1 MTLMV
6 NRKPLASSIISIWI
20 SALAAVLVV
29 AQLEAS
35 EDQTQYGSIAGYVRD
50 SETGKPIGMANV
62 YLENTLLGDATN
74 SDGFFEIPR
83 VKPGHYVLHVSV
95 IGYAGR
101 QESIEV
107 RSGEK
112 IVLDLRVKTSPIAIP
127 PVVITA
133 SRREQDIAD
142 SPTSLTALGSRE
154 IEKRH
159 AQTPHEILR
168 FAPGVVTR
176 ESQVSIRGSA
186 GFNRGAGSRLL
197 FLVDGVPMLAADT
210 GDIKW
215 DLIPVEAIERI
226 EVLRSAASSLY
237 GSSGLGGVINL
248 VTRKPSSRPTT
259 NIRIIGGYYDDPYY
273 PQWKWTSDWLTFA
286 SLDITHSRTVGPL
299 GIVTSFGKRS
309 NDGYKR
315 NSDYHREN
323 AYLRLNW
330 ERSPGY
336 LLTSLTSWSCD
347 IYGHSTQW
355 KSQAEALDIDPS
367 QWNDR
372 VRSTK
377 LAGYTRLRTILDQ
390 HNVVTGTAAYYWND
404 WRNRFHDTDDNA
416 HALRIGGLAQ
426 FDRILNDR
434 FEFTLGAEAWYTQT
448 NSTIFGDHC
457 VDEWSSFG
465 EARNQLSRGVALTL
479 GLRFDYHRKHGY
491 QGESVVSPRLA
502 VVYKVREDQSITAA
516 IGHGFRAPTIAESF
530 PNTTVGG
537 FTLKPNPALSPETG
551 TTYEIGWRG
560 LALDRFAFD
569 LGIFRN
575 AYRGLVEPETD
586 QTDGKLHFV
595 NLEDATIWGG
605 EVWFSTSL
613 LRDMLLTSIS
623 YMYLSTRNEL
633 TREPLAYRSRHNL
646 YASAELMLGSAM
658 LGVDYLMRSRTER
671 VKVYEDDE
679 RVPIHV
685 VDLRAETDM
694 GRAKFAFK
702 VSNLLQYNYTE
713 IERTLAPIRSFT
725 FSLRMNL

>member
-1 MTLMV
+1 M
-6 NRKPLASSIISIWI
+6 WI
-20 SALAAVLVV
+20 LITAVAAFPVA

-35 EDQTQYGSIAGYVRD
+35 EEQMQYGSIAGYVRD

-74 SDGFFEIPR
+74 SDGFFEISR

-95 IGYAGR
+95 IGYAR
-101 QESIEV
+101 KQETIEV
-107 RSGEK
+107 RPGEK
-112 IVLDLRVKTSPIAIP
+112 IFLDLRVKTSPIEIP

-154 IEKRH
+154 IEKRD

-215 DLIPVEAIERI
+215 DLIPVEVIERM

-248 VTRKPSSRPTT
+248 VTHNPCSRPST

-273 PQWKWTSDWLTFA
+273 SQWKWTSDWLTFA
-286 SLDITHSRTVGPL
+286 SVDVTHSRTIGPL

-309 NDGYKR
+309 NDGYRR

-330 ERSPGY
+330 EHSPGY

-377 LAGYTRLRTILDQ
+377 LAGFTKLRRIIDQ
-390 HNVVTGTAAYYWND
+390 HTVVTTTAAYYWND
-404 WRNRFHDTDDNA
+404 WRNRFHDTDDSA
-416 HALRIGGLAQ
+416 HAFRIGGLAQ
-426 FDRILNDR
+426 FDRILTDR
-434 FEFTLGAEAWYTQT
+434 FDFTLGAEAWHTQT
-448 NSTIFGDHC
+448 NSTIFGDHR
-457 VDEWSSFG
+457 VSEWASFG
-465 EARNQLSRGVALTL
+465 EARKQLSSKVALTL
-479 GLRFDYHRKHGY
+479 GLRLDYHRKHGY
-491 QGESVVSPRLA
+491 QGESVGSPRLA
-502 VVYKVREDQSITAA
+502 IVYKVREDQSITAA
-516 IGHGFRAPTIAESF
+516 IGRGFRAPTIAETF

-551 TTYEIGWRG
+551 TTCEIGWRG
-560 LALDRFAFD
+560 VAFERLAFD

-575 AYRGLVEPETD
+575 AYRGLVEPEID

-595 NLEDATIWGG
+595 NLEDATICGG
-605 EVWFSTSL
+605 EVWFRASL

-633 TREPLAYRSRHNL
+633 TGEPLAYRSRHNL

-685 VDLRAETDM
+685 VDLRTEIDI
-694 GRAKFAFK
+694 GRARLAFK